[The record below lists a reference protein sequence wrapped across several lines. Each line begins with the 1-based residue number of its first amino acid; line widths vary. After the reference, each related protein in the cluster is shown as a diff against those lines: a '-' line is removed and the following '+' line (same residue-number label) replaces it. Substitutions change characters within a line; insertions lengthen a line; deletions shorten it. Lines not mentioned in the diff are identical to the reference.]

1 MTLNLEFD
9 WEDKKN
15 LSGMETPRTL
25 SLSEGFEMQ
34 DTVGGYGG
42 VGMDRTSPLAR
53 NKVVRRA
60 VDSLRFE
67 DCSVS
72 DSDSGDRDREG
83 EGSPFLKI

>member
-25 SLSEGFEMQ
+25 SLSEGFEVQ
-34 DTVGGYGG
+34 DTVGGHGG
-42 VGMDRTSPLAR
+42 MVDRTSPLAR
-53 NKVVRRA
+53 NKVVNRA
-60 VDSLRFE
+60 VESIRFE

-72 DSDSGDRDREG
+72 DSDSEDGLREG
-83 EGSPFLKI
+83 ERSLFLKI